1 MDDVIEVVVIDGKVR
16 CIYLNDYRI
25 VGSKPYVS
33 EQQHI
38 TKLAIPNGEIRRLL
52 KRKPRTPK
60 S

>member
-33 EQQHI
+33 EQQQI

-52 KRKPRTPK
+52 KRKARTPK
-60 S
+60 P

>member
-33 EQQHI
+33 ETQHV
-38 TKLAIPNGEIRRLL
+38 TKLSVPNGEIRRLL
-52 KRKPRTPK
+52 KRKPRVK
-60 S
+60 SS